1 MLFQST
7 VNVCLSFQS
16 QTFKHIQCICHFL
29 SFKFIL
35 MFYFYSLNKMIE
47 VGRMGGELKFEIH
60 VFGVGDG

>member
-1 MLFQST
+1 M
-7 VNVCLSFQS
+7 CLSFQS
-16 QTFKHIQCICHFL
+16 QTFKHIHGCICHFL